1 MPSAFSLPI
10 GKSERIG
17 LTCVIIFLIPFCL
30 IGIVMAVMSVNELV
44 DANWE
49 AGAFLGLFATV
60 FGGAG
65 FGFLAMVFVGRT
77 RMRKELELKSTY
89 PAEPWKWRGD
99 WSTGLSRS
107 ETKHTMFFAW
117 GFAVVWNL
125 ISWPILYFLPSEI
138 LEKENYL
145 ALIGLLFPLVG
156 IGLLVWAIRE
166 TIEWKKFGQ
175 SIFRMNSVPG
185 VIGGTL
191 EGIIDVPSS
200 FAPGQGFDLTL
211 SCINRVRTSSGK
223 SSSTSETIL
232 WQENRSGVNSLAR
245 PEAMGSGIPLQIG
258 IPFDCQQ
265 TDSTDSD
272 NSILWRLEAHAA
284 VPGVDYH
291 SRFEVPVFKTSTS
304 KPAQPGKEIIA
315 DLPPGYQP
323 SAESGITVG
332 IGPTGGT
339 EIVVRPKRAVS
350 AILSVIMFFLVWTGI
365 IVLIAYLGAPAFF
378 LIVFGAFDLL
388 FLFILLQLSFGES
401 RILIEADVVTI
412 TNSIAGLSF
421 RDILQPSDIEAVK
434 PSIGMQSGKSAMY
447 SVMLKRRG
455 GKEARIWVTL
465 KEKRDAEWLA
475 AELQRQVASRRI

>member
-10 GKSERIG
+10 GKSEGIG

-49 AGAFLGLFATV
+49 AGAFLGLFAIV

-175 SIFRMNSVPG
+175 
-185 VIGGTL
+185 
-191 EGIIDVPSS
+191 
-200 FAPGQGFDLTL
+200 
-211 SCINRVRTSSGK
+211 
-223 SSSTSETIL
+223 
-232 WQENRSGVNSLAR
+232 
-245 PEAMGSGIPLQIG
+245 
-258 IPFDCQQ
+258 
-265 TDSTDSD
+265 
-272 NSILWRLEAHAA
+272 
-284 VPGVDYH
+284 
-291 SRFEVPVFKTSTS
+291 
-304 KPAQPGKEIIA
+304 
-315 DLPPGYQP
+315 
-323 SAESGITVG
+323 
-332 IGPTGGT
+332 
-339 EIVVRPKRAVS
+339 
-350 AILSVIMFFLVWTGI
+350 
-365 IVLIAYLGAPAFF
+365 
-378 LIVFGAFDLL
+378 
-388 FLFILLQLSFGES
+388 
-401 RILIEADVVTI
+401 
-412 TNSIAGLSF
+412 
-421 RDILQPSDIEAVK
+421 
-434 PSIGMQSGKSAMY
+434 
-447 SVMLKRRG
+447 
-455 GKEARIWVTL
+455 
-465 KEKRDAEWLA
+465 
-475 AELQRQVASRRI
+475 